1 MEKLLII
8 EDHPMMRLFLSNY
21 FSKTYDIT
29 AVASP
34 EEALGLMNNND
45 HFSLILAD
53 FQTPGSQNAATL
65 QSLKQSAAFQG
76 TPLVVL
82 TDEHKSLQ
90 RIQALDLGADDSL
103 SKPFNPVELNMRIN
117 HLIKLNQSP
126 AVYRPV
132 A

>member
-34 EEALGLMNNND
+34 EEALGLMNQND
-45 HFSLILAD
+45 YFSLILAD
-53 FQTPGSQNAATL
+53 FQAPGSQGSATL

-82 TDEHKSLQ
+82 TD
-90 RIQALDLGADDSL
+90 GV
-103 SKPFNPVELNMRIN
+103 P
-117 HLIKLNQSP
+117 
-126 AVYRPV
+126 
-132 A
+132 